1 MKRKLSILAVCAV
14 VLAAG
19 SLALAQDN
27 PFVGTWKMNVA
38 ASKFEPGPPPQSQSS
53 TWNADGSVNITGV
66 NAAGK
71 TAGYGYTINGDGKEY
86 PVSGSIPNGS
96 DKISSKKVGAN
107 KMTASFTKAGKVV
120 ESTTFTVSKDGKTL
134 EIVAKGILPDGK
146 TLNNDTKWD
155 KQ

>member
-1 MKRKLSILAVCAV
+1 M
-14 VLAAG
+14 VLVAG
-19 SLALAQDN
+19 SLAMAQGN
-27 PFVGTWKMNVA
+27 PFVGTWKLNIA
-38 ASKFEPGPPPQSQSS
+38 ASKFEPGPAPQSQMR
-53 TWNADGSVNITGV
+53 TWGADGVVNITGV

-71 TAGYGYTINGDGKEY
+71 NTGYGYTINGDGKEY

-96 DKISSKKVGAN
+96 DTMSSKKAGPN
-107 KMTASFTKAGKVV
+107 KMTATFTKAGKVV

-134 EIVAKGILPDGK
+134 EIVAKGTLPDGK